1 MYISSI
7 YIGSFGKLKDREFEF
22 SKGLNVIE
30 GNNESGKSTL
40 CMFIKFMLYGLSGRS
55 VDGEIS
61 ERQKYVS
68 WDTGSAFGEMVIAT
82 AKGDYKIKR
91 ELLVFDDSQPKERL
105 SVTDIHSGEAVFKG
119 KVPGVCILGMDE
131 QMFINTVFVRQVGGA
146 RVDGSGMTQAIENIL
161 ISGDESVSLKK
172 ALDRLDKS
180 RKALMHKRGSG
191 GALQTAMQERA
202 RLEREISESRQ
213 GNADMIELESES
225 ERIGALIEERTR
237 EKEYNGRLL
246 DAYAKIEKS
255 KRVDAALEEAKGLR
269 ALTEELSL
277 LSEYGNV
284 SEKSGKINALSAK
297 LSGIDSRLHSLK
309 KTLGNGPDS
318 SDYMS
323 EEEMLLSKGDST
335 KGRSLKSK
343 KTAYLLVFILCLVM
357 GIGLAGAGVFLMSG
371 VERAYADIF
380 LACGGAFV
388 LMGAI
393 FAVLFAV
400 TLGKLKALCK
410 KWGVSKAYEL
420 DSAIEDRIMK
430 AYAYNKAGDEYNRRA
445 FEAKECEDERK
456 KVLSSLRALA
466 EELCTEDVADTD
478 ILVSKALEKAS
489 EILQRREEL
498 RGDIGA
504 AKARLASFADV
515 LSDNEAAKAK
525 KDANDVLI
533 TKEGAVAAAFTKA
546 QADGCKNKKAFAESV
561 LPGLLKRKGEVDSL
575 LARRKATTKDTA
587 ILTAQLDR
595 VVSDIEAMKKR
606 LSGIEGA
613 IKALNDAGVGLRSS
627 FVPKVVGEVGALM
640 EGFTDGKYCRLSV
653 EDDFS
658 VSFII
663 DGVKRE
669 MAYMSSGTA
678 DAAYISL
685 RCALSKVL
693 FGADSFPLIYD
704 ESFARID
711 EGRLLE
717 IMEML
722 SGDKVMQSF
731 VFTCRALEGRIA
743 EKVGG
748 NTVRLG

>member
-1 MYISSI
+1 MYIRNI
-7 YIGSFGKLKDREFEF
+7 YIGSFGKLKEREFEF

-30 GNNESGKSTL
+30 GSNEAGKSTL

-55 VDGEIS
+55 VDGEMS

-91 ELLVFDDSQPKERL
+91 EILVFDDSQPKERL
-105 SVTDIHSGEAVFKG
+105 SVTDVHTGEAVFKG

-131 QMFINTVFVRQVGGA
+131 QMFVNTVFVRQVGGVS
-146 RVDGSGMTQAIENIL
+146 VDGSGMTQAIENIL

-180 RKALMHKRGSG
+180 RKALMHKRGNG

-225 ERIGALIEERTR
+225 ERIGALIEERTK

-246 DAYAKIEKS
+246 DAYLKIEKS
-255 KRVDAALEEAKGLR
+255 RRVDAALEEAKTLR
-269 ALTEELSL
+269 ALSDELKSL
-277 LSEYGNV
+277 DEYGNV
-284 SEKSGKINALSAK
+284 SEKLGKINALSAK
-297 LSGIDSRLHSLK
+297 LSGIDSRLSSLK
-309 KTLGNGPDS
+309 NLLGEGPDS
-318 SDYMS
+318 ADSMT
-323 EEEMLLSKGDST
+323 EEEMLLSKKDGEA
-335 KGRSLKSK
+335 GRKIGSSK
-343 KTAYLLVFILCLVM
+343 NAKLAVFIISLVL
-357 GIGLAGAGVFLMSG
+357 GAVLSGAGAFFMGSLRLGKLLLLGGVALIG
-371 VERAYADIF
+371 IAI
-380 LACGGAFV
+380 
-388 LMGAI
+388 I

-400 TLGKLKALCK
+400 DMGKLKTLCK
-410 KWGVSKAYEL
+410 KWGVSKTYDL
-420 DSAIEDRIMK
+420 DAAIEDRLMK
-430 AYAYNKAGDEYNRRA
+430 ARAYNKAGDEYNRRA
-445 FEAKECEDERK
+445 FEIGECEDERK
-456 KVLSSLRALA
+456 KVLSSLRTMAG
-466 EELCTEDVADTD
+466 ELLDEDVADTD
-478 ILVSKALEKAS
+478 ILVSEALEKAS

-504 AKARLASFADV
+504 AKARLANF
-515 LSDNEAAKAK
+515 SDILAENEAQRAK
-525 KDANDVLI
+525 KEANDVLS
-533 TKEGAVAAAFTKA
+533 TKEGALAEGFTKV
-546 QADGCKNKKAFAESV
+546 QADSCRNKKAFAESV

-587 ILTAQLDR
+587 ILTAQLDG
-595 VVSDIEAMKKR
+595 VISDIEAMKKR

-613 IKALNDAGVGLRSS
+613 IKALNDAGIGLRSS
-627 FVPKVVGEVGALM
+627 FVPKVVSEAERLM

-669 MAYMSSGTA
+669 MSYMSSGTS
-678 DAAYISL
+678 DAAYVSL

-711 EGRLLE
+711 ETRLFE

-722 SGDKVMQSF
+722 SDDSVMQSF
-731 VFTCRALEGRIA
+731 VFTCRTLEGRIA
-743 EKVGG
+743 DRVGG
-748 NTVRLG
+748 NTVKLG